1 MIRQL
6 VLLCCLAAVAASCAT
21 STALRAGQ
29 LAESQQDYDRAVV
42 EYTKVARA
50 EPNNRNVQA
59 ALEQVKLRA
68 SQDHFNRGRRMSSV
82 GKLEEALVE
91 YQLASELNPTNGTV
105 VDEMRTVRSQLR
117 AKIAVTDEGKT
128 QLETLIQRS
137 LAAPMP
143 GADLPDDIVLPDTLT
158 FREASSRDIFSAIGK
173 WANVSIVF
181 DPTFRDQPVTIDLRK
196 VKLADALTSVAGATR
211 NFWKANAQ
219 RTVTIV
225 PDTPAKRREYEDEVV
240 RTFYLSN
247 ADLKET
253 IDILRIVV
261 DARRL
266 AQMTATN
273 AITIKD
279 TPERIAAAGRIIS
292 ALDKARPEVIID
304 VELMEVDR
312 TRMKEYGLQIA
323 SPSSDGVTGL
333 NGQVNITP
341 NPITLEDLRNLTQAG
356 VSLTNLPGLY
366 YRLLKTDSATRVLA
380 NPQLRTAEGLASQAS
395 FGERVPVPV
404 TTFSPIA
411 SGGVQQQ
418 PITSFNYENIG
429 VNIDITPRTHHDD
442 EVSLAVKIQV
452 SSISGTG
459 FGGLPTFGN
468 RAINTVIRLK
478 DGETNM
484 LAGLIRDDER
494 TVLSGVPGLV
504 DLPVVGRL
512 FAHNRRESQQTDIIL
527 TLTPRIVRVLDLHAE
542 DLLPFRVG
550 RDSGA
555 PLIDIPLPAPMPVP
569 ARPPGDLPESG
580 RSPLLPFPQPNPP
593 HDAWP
598 AAAQPAD
605 QTSTAATA
613 TAVSPLAEFGRVEG
627 LPHAR
632 DLRTHRLQ
640 PLDEF
645 GVAAL
650 DDLEL
655 IDAALAA
662 RRESGGDERH
672 ARPDVAAVELL
683 AFQLARAG
691 DDDAVRVAEKQVGA
705 HAAHLLE

>member
-1 MIRQL
+1 VIRQL
-6 VLLCCLAAVAASCAT
+6 TLLFCLVSVAAGCAT
-21 STALRAGQ
+21 SAALRAGQ
-29 LAESQQDYDRAVV
+29 AAESQQDYDRAVV
-42 EYTKVARA
+42 EYTKVLRA
-50 EPNNRNVQA
+50 EPNNRNVAA

-68 SQDHFNRGRRMSSV
+68 AQDHFNRGRRMASV
-82 GKLEEALVE
+82 GKLEEALIE
-91 YQLASELNPTNGTV
+91 YQLASELNPSNGTV

-117 AKIAVTDEGKT
+117 AKISVNEEGKT
-128 QLETLIQRS
+128 QLQTLIQRS
-137 LAAPMP
+137 LDAPMP

-158 FREASSRDIFSAIGK
+158 FREASSRDVFSAIGK

-181 DPTFRDQPVTIDLRK
+181 DPTFRDQAVTIDLRK

-211 NFWKANAQ
+211 NFWKANGQ

-225 PDTPAKRREYEDEVV
+225 PDTPAKRREYEDEIV

-292 ALDKARPEVIID
+292 ALDKARPEVVID

-323 SPSSDGVTGL
+323 SPSSDGVTGID
-333 NGQVNITP
+333 GQVAIIP
-341 NPITLEDLRNLTQAG
+341 NPITLSDLRNLTQAG

-411 SGGVQQQ
+411 TGGVQQQ

-442 EVSLAVKIQV
+442 EVSLAVKVQV

-494 TVLSGVPGLV
+494 TVLSGVPGLS

-512 FAHNRRESQQTDIIL
+512 FAHNRRETQQTDIIL

-555 PLIDIPLPAPMPVP
+555 PLIDIPLPMPLPAPV
-569 ARPPGDLPESG
+569 RPPGEVPESG
-580 RSPLLPFPQPNPP
+580 PPRSPVLPFPQP
-593 HDAWP
+593 
-598 AAAQPAD
+598 AQPSQPA
-605 QTSTAATA
+605 
-613 TAVSPLAEFGRVEG
+613 SP
-627 LPHAR
+627 
-632 DLRTHRLQ
+632 TQ
-640 PLDEF
+640 PSQP
-645 GVAAL
+645 
-650 DDLEL
+650 
-655 IDAALAA
+655 IKPPPPPP
-662 RRESGGDERH
+662 R
-672 ARPDVAAVELL
+672 
-683 AFQLARAG
+683 
-691 DDDAVRVAEKQVGA
+691 
-705 HAAHLLE
+705 